1 MAYEVTEGE
10 ITYGQGRGLRVKPW
24 DEIVWPLNKRKIKS
38 VWNLESQE
46 LNVLGKNRLLNWAE
60 RWRRVGTER

>member
-10 ITYGQGRGLRVKPW
+10 ATYGQGRGLRVKPW
-24 DEIVWPLNKRKIKS
+24 DEIVWPVNKRKIKS

-46 LNVLGKNRLLNWAE
+46 LNV
-60 RWRRVGTER
+60 